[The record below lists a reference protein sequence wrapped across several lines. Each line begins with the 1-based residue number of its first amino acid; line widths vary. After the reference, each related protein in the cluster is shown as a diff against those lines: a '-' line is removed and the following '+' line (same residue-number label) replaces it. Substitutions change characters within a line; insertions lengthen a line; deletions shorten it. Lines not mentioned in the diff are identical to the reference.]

1 MTSRPSAFRVR
12 PRWDRAFQPVLMD
25 FDLQWYPAEELG
37 DQLLI
42 YMPDGRDVLASRADF
57 DVSGGRG

>member
-1 MTSRPSAFRVR
+1 M
-12 PRWDRAFQPVLMD
+12 MD

-42 YMPDGRDVLASRADF
+42 YMPDGRDVLASREDF
-57 DVSGGRG
+57 DVRR